1 MQEKT
6 QLVRAI
12 GRWTLA
18 ALVLNSIIGS
28 GIFGLPAVVA
38 AKLGAASTWAY
49 LVAAAGIAMIV
60 GCFAEVASQFHDA
73 GGPYLYARAAF
84 GRWAGMQVGWLA
96 WLVRLTS
103 AAANANLFVL
113 YLAEFW
119 PRAEQP
125 VARVAV
131 LFLVLGGLALANY
144 RGVRT
149 GARLNAVFAIAKL
162 LPLGIFIAAGLVFLH
177 TRAAPITMPR
187 ATGGWLDA
195 LLLLVF
201 AYGGFEAALMPMG
214 EARNPRRDAPVALF
228 AALAV
233 VTAVY
238 TLVQVVVVDTLDA
251 PAGIDRPLA
260 TSARLFLGP
269 AGAGLIAAGALVSVY
284 GYLSGQFVSAPRLT
298 FALAERAD
306 FPAVLASVHPR
317 FRTPHVA
324 IVAHAVLVLALAVAA
339 SFRWNAALSA
349 VARLLTYGVVCGSLL
364 VLRLRHPQAEAFRL
378 AGGRLFAVLGIAFC
392 CLLVSRMGKGELVA
406 VLATGTLACANWLLA
421 RRWPGRRNA
430 DGPPRGGGGPSQER
444 SAEEIT
450 GTGS

>member
-1 MQEKT
+1 MQEEK

-38 AKLGAASTWAY
+38 AKLGAASIWAY
-49 LVAAAGIAMIV
+49 LVAAAGIAVIV
-60 GCFAEVASQFHDA
+60 GCFAEVGSQFREA

-119 PRAEQP
+119 PPAEQP
-125 VARVAV
+125 LPRAGV
-131 LFLVLGGLALANY
+131 LVVLLGGLALANY
-144 RGVRT
+144 CGVRT
-149 GARLNAVFAIAKL
+149 GARLSAGFAIAKL
-162 LPLGIFIAAGLVFLH
+162 LPLGVFIAAGLVFLH
-177 TRAAPITMPR
+177 TRPAPITIP
-187 ATGGWLDA
+187 AGTGGWLDA

-228 AALAV
+228 AALAT

-238 TLVQVVVVDTLDA
+238 TLVQVVVVGTLDA
-251 PAGIDRPLA
+251 PGGTDRPLA
-260 TSARLFLGP
+260 TSARMFLGP
-269 AGAGLIAAGALVSVY
+269 AGAALITTGALVSVY

-298 FALAERAD
+298 FALAEQAD
-306 FPAVLASVHPR
+306 FPAVLASVHRR
-317 FRTPHVA
+317 FRTPHVS
-324 IVAHAVLVLALAVAA
+324 IVAHGVLVLALAVAA

-349 VARLLTYGVVCGSLL
+349 VARLFTYGAVCGSLL
-364 VLRLRHPQAEAFRL
+364 VLRRRHPQADAFRL
-378 AGGRLFAVLGIAFC
+378 AGGRLFALLGIAFC
-392 CLLVSRMGKGELVA
+392 CVVVSRMGKGEMVILLV
-406 VLATGTLACANWLLA
+406 TTTLASVNWLSV
-421 RRWPGRRNA
+421 RRRQPGLPEVSRK
-430 DGPPRGGGGPSQER
+430 
-444 SAEEIT
+444 T
-450 GTGS
+450 

>member
-49 LVAAAGIAMIV
+49 LVAAAGIAVIV
-60 GCFAEVASQFHDA
+60 GCFAEVGSQFHAA
-73 GGPYLYARAAF
+73 GGPYLYARAGF
-84 GRWAGMQVGWLA
+84 GRWVGMQVGWMA

-125 VARVAV
+125 LERVAV
-131 LFLVLGGLALANY
+131 LVALLGGLALANY

-149 GARLNAVFAIAKL
+149 GARLNGMFAIAKL
-162 LPLGIFIAAGLVFLH
+162 LPLGIFIVAGLAFLD
-177 TRAAPITMPR
+177 TRAAPITIP
-187 ATGGWLDA
+187 TGSGGWLDA

-201 AYGGFEAALMPMG
+201 AYGGFEAALMPMA

-228 AALAV
+228 TALAV

-238 TLVQVVVVDTLDA
+238 TLVQVVVVGTLEA
-251 PAGIDRPLA
+251 PAGTDRPLA

-269 AGAGLIAAGALVSVY
+269 PGAALIAAGALVSVY

-298 FALAERAD
+298 YALAEGAD

-317 FRTPHVA
+317 FRTPHVS
-324 IVAHAVLVLALAVAA
+324 IVAHAVLVLALAAAA
-339 SFRWNAALSA
+339 SFRWNAVLSA
-349 VARLLTYGVVCGSLL
+349 VARL
-364 VLRLRHPQAEAFRL
+364 
-378 AGGRLFAVLGIAFC
+378 
-392 CLLVSRMGKGELVA
+392 
-406 VLATGTLACANWLLA
+406 
-421 RRWPGRRNA
+421 
-430 DGPPRGGGGPSQER
+430 
-444 SAEEIT
+444 IT
-450 GTGS
+450 